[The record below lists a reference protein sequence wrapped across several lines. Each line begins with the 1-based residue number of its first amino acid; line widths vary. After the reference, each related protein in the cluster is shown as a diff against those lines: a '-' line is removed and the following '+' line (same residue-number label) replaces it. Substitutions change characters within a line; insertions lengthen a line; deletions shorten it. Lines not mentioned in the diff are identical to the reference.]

1 MARNTLTA
9 VRDCLLTGRPEIAWQ
24 PYFDKAQAV
33 LRKSLLEA

>member
-9 VRDCLLTGRPEIAWQ
+9 VRDCLKYGQPEIGWQ

-33 LRKSLLEA
+33 LRKSLL